1 MSVGP
6 GKRAEAAEGIGK
18 DMGERLENKV
28 NTLNAKEKRKK
39 YVQLGVGGGG
49 DGERLQCKRKK
60 PGYEVEET
68 NSKKEFLTPAQ
79 MQEQRRSK
87 KGYSTLP

>member
-6 GKRAEAAEGIGK
+6 GKRAEVAEGIGK

-49 DGERLQCKRKK
+49 VMGRGSNAKGRSQATRWRRRTL
-60 PGYEVEET
+60 
-68 NSKKEFLTPAQ
+68 
-79 MQEQRRSK
+79 RRSF
-87 KGYSTLP
+87 